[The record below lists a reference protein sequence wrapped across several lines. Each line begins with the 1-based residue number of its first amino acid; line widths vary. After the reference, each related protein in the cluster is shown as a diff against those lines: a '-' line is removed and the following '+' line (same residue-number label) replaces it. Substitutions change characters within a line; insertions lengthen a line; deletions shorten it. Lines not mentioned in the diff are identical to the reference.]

1 MSDTSEA
8 PQRSPRRRSELRILL
23 LQIREEAATRQ
34 EELESFALFSGLQ
47 LNQFTVLNLFDTPDF
62 STDVIRGYDAL
73 YVGGS
78 SEASVMDPASYPFVL
93 PAQALLRHCV
103 EVRLPVFASC
113 FGHQLAAKAFG
124 VEIVRDQRQFEMG
137 TLPISLTPQ
146 ALNDPLYRD
155 TPDGFMAVSVH
166 RERAVAV
173 PQGCTALAYT
183 DACNHAFKVDSAP
196 FWTTQFHPE
205 VSRSIL
211 VKRLTVFKHKYTDGD
226 DHLQQVLDNAVE
238 TPESNGL
245 LRKFV
250 DRVLIGGEGRD

>member
-1 MSDTSEA
+1 MSNRVVPD
-8 PQRSPRRRSELRILL
+8 RPRPSRSELRILL
-23 LQIREEAATRQ
+23 LQIREEAATRR
-34 EELESFALFSGLQ
+34 EELHSFAGFSDLAVS
-47 LNQFTVLNLFDTPDF
+47 QFRVLNLFDTPAF
-62 STDVIRGYDAL
+62 GVDVVQGVDAV

-78 SEASVMDPASYPFVL
+78 SEASVMEPEHYPFVL
-93 PAQALLRHCV
+93 PAQALLRHCIAI
-103 EVRLPVFASC
+103 RLPVFASC
-113 FGHQLAAKAFG
+113 FGHQLAAKALG
-124 VEIVRDQRQFEMG
+124 VEIVRDAQQFEMG
-137 TLPISLTPQ
+137 TLPILLTAAARQ
-146 ALNDPLYRD
+146 DPLYRD

-166 RERAVAV
+166 RERALET

-205 VSRSIL
+205 VSKSIL
-211 VKRLTVFKHKYTDGD
+211 VKRLTIFKDKYTDGD
-226 DHLQQVLDNAVE
+226 DHLQKVLDSAVE